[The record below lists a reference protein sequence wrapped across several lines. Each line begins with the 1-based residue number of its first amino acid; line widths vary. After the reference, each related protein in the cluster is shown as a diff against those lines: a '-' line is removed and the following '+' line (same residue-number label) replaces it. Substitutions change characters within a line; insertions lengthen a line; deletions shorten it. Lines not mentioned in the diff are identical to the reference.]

1 MSPKK
6 IEKVNYHFFGRLLLF
21 CLFGGYYSYK
31 RPVMVFGVGSN
42 LGLGALGSRLAGR
55 LSPEEER
62 QVAEWGEE
70 WVRGLAE
77 WRDDPWIDVGTSRAE
92 MMCRDALLI
101 PSSFWWCC
109 SFSFRLFLVGL
120 EVQRIHSFMGFQPCP
135 TNIYI
140 YINNLSLS
148 LSFSLSV
155 FYEQGMKKKQVLAR
169 CLHPVRASLSAL
181 SHQAARLRSSRR
193 WSGSIESDPMR
204 PGRHRF
210 PDFYRFLG

>member
-1 MSPKK
+1 MEALEEDAPNDRAFPTTGKTLARCASWDGKNLTSRHYRYMSPKK

-140 YINNLSLS
+140 
-148 LSFSLSV
+148 
-155 FYEQGMKKKQVLAR
+155 
-169 CLHPVRASLSAL
+169 
-181 SHQAARLRSSRR
+181 
-193 WSGSIESDPMR
+193 
-204 PGRHRF
+204 
-210 PDFYRFLG
+210 

>member
-1 MSPKK
+1 MDEMEALEEDAPNDRAFPTTGKTLARCASWDGKNLTSRHYRYMSPKK

-101 PSSFWWCC
+101 PSSF
-109 SFSFRLFLVGL
+109 
-120 EVQRIHSFMGFQPCP
+120 
-135 TNIYI
+135 
-140 YINNLSLS
+140 
-148 LSFSLSV
+148 
-155 FYEQGMKKKQVLAR
+155 
-169 CLHPVRASLSAL
+169 
-181 SHQAARLRSSRR
+181 
-193 WSGSIESDPMR
+193 
-204 PGRHRF
+204 
-210 PDFYRFLG
+210 

>member
-42 LGLGALGSRLAGR
+42 LGLGALGSLGVFSAPRLAGR

-77 WRDDPWIDVGTSRAE
+77 WRDDPWIDVGS
-92 MMCRDALLI
+92 
-101 PSSFWWCC
+101 
-109 SFSFRLFLVGL
+109 
-120 EVQRIHSFMGFQPCP
+120 QR
-135 TNIYI
+135 
-140 YINNLSLS
+140 
-148 LSFSLSV
+148 
-155 FYEQGMKKKQVLAR
+155 
-169 CLHPVRASLSAL
+169 
-181 SHQAARLRSSRR
+181 
-193 WSGSIESDPMR
+193 
-204 PGRHRF
+204 
-210 PDFYRFLG
+210 